1 MRRAWPVTA
10 LICALLLPAAVNAR
24 SPGVKT
30 LTDVAFAAHDD
41 RVEFVLTADPP
52 LAPDA
57 ISARADGAVLMIRL
71 DDTRAERRWIDTP
84 DRLVRR
90 TLLHPSK
97 TDGPAAVVRSR
108 FTRAIDPAILS
119 DIRVRAEGDTLV
131 VAVPRTAA
139 IARRW
144 AAADAAPAATAG
156 TSTATTST
164 PAAPARAAEPAPAA
178 DALTSAIPG
187 AAGEGEREDEA
198 DALAADEATDLAA
211 APAAIPTAT
220 TAALGEDAPL
230 TAEPAAPDATET
242 PFAAGLTSPDAQGP
256 GLAAFAV
263 SLLFLAAVALLMWR
277 RMRGARDAHT
287 GRPLIRPVGT
297 HMLGPKQSLL
307 LVDVAGEMVLLGTTD
322 KGVQMLTKIEARDPE
337 PREPRPAPA
346 AAPAEP
352 QGFAARLG
360 GALARF
366 RTAAGHIDPAAPQT
380 TGADDAL
387 AALAARVHDPAPTD
401 RDSRRRARRHFAPV
415 TPAPAAMPPVAPADP
430 AADLLQK
437 IRRLQSA

>member
-1 MRRAWPVTA
+1 MTA

-24 SPGVKT
+24 APGVKT
-30 LTDVAFAAHDD
+30 LTDVAITAHDD
-41 RVEFVLTADPP
+41 RVEFALTADAP
-52 LAPDA
+52 LAPDV
-57 ISARADGAVLMIRL
+57 ISARADGPVLMIRV
-71 DDTRAERRWIDTP
+71 DETRAERRWIDSD

-97 TDGPAAVVRSR
+97 ADGPAAIVRSR
-108 FTRAIDPAILS
+108 FTRKIDPAILG

-164 PAAPARAAEPAPAA
+164 PAAPPRAAEPAPRPPPRPAA
-178 DALTSAIPG
+178 DALTFAIPG
-187 AAGEGEREDEA
+187 ADGEGEGEHEA
-198 DALAADEATDLAA
+198 DELAAEPAAPIAAAPSPLAA
-211 APAAIPTAT
+211 AP
-220 TAALGEDAPL
+220 ALGEDAPL
-230 TAEPAAPDATET
+230 APEPLAPDAAET

-263 SLLFLAAVALLMWR
+263 SLLFLAAVAFLMWR

-322 KGVQMLTKIEARDPE
+322 KGVQMLTKIEARDTDPH
-337 PREPRPAPA
+337 PRDARPAPVA
-346 AAPAEP
+346 AAPAAEP

-366 RTAAGHIDPAAPQT
+366 RTAAGHLDPQAPRHRRRRRPRR
-380 TGADDAL
+380 AL
-387 AALAARVHDPAPTD
+387 ARLRRATPPRPTD
-401 RDSRRRARRHFAPV
+401 RAARPPHRPRHRRA
-415 TPAPAAMPPVAPADP
+415 TAAATARATRP
-430 AADLLQK
+430 
-437 IRRLQSA
+437 